1 MKLKD
6 WLLKKYLPSW
16 AVLEYGDALAAAQK
30 RVRELEF
37 VNPVQSI
44 IIYGVP
50 SGYPIPTQDNCE
62 LSKIKASFS
71 NIVSVILQPSYS
83 P

>member
-30 RVRELEF
+30 RVRELEAENRTLRAYING
-37 VNPVQSI
+37 VERGCGQSSRKFGSK
-44 IIYGVP
+44 GVTADER
-50 SGYPIPTQDNCE
+50 SRKGT
-62 LSKIKASFS
+62 F
-71 NIVSVILQPSYS
+71 
-83 P
+83 

>member
-30 RVRELEF
+30 RVRELEAE
-37 VNPVQSI
+37 NRTLQAYI
-44 IIYGVP
+44 NGVER
-50 SGYPIPTQDNCE
+50 G
-62 LSKIKASFS
+62 LRAK
-71 NIVSVILQPSYS
+71 QPEIWIERSDGG
-83 P
+83 

>member
-30 RVRELEF
+30 RVRDREAENRTLRAYI
-37 VNPVQSI
+37 N
-44 IIYGVP
+44 G
-50 SGYPIPTQDNCE
+50 GARG
-62 LSKIKASFS
+62 LRAK
-71 NIVSVILQPSYS
+71 QPEIRIERSDGG
-83 P
+83 

>member
-30 RVRELEF
+30 RVRGLEAE
-37 VNPVQSI
+37 NR
-44 IIYGVP
+44 GARAA
-50 SGYPIPTQDNCE
+50 G
-62 LSKIKASFS
+62 KAAGNSDRKE
-71 NIVSVILQPSYS
+71 
-83 P
+83 

>member
-30 RVRELEF
+30 RVRELRRKTARCGHTSTAWSAGCG
-37 VNPVQSI
+37 QSSRKFGSK
-44 IIYGVP
+44 GVTADER
-50 SGYPIPTQDNCE
+50 SRKG
-62 LSKIKASFS
+62 A
-71 NIVSVILQPSYS
+71 V
-83 P
+83 